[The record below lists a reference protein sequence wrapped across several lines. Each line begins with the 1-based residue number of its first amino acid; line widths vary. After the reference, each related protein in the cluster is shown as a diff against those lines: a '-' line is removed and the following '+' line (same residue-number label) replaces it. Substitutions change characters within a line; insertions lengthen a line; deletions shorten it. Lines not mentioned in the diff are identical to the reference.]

1 MQVSWIFEPTDA
13 ERTNIAVF
21 HPNFGAN
28 YPTKSPLAGRVH
40 FISDPPTLDNPSIQI
55 EDVKMTD
62 EGRYICE
69 YATYPSG
76 NEQGVSSLIMLG
88 EFVFLCRRKET
99 LKLLNFKKF
108 EDKFRELYFIIS
120 D

>member
-21 HPNFGAN
+21 HPSFGAN
-28 YPTKSPLAGRVH
+28 YPTKSPLAGRVR
-40 FISDPPTLDNPSIQI
+40 FVSDPPTLDNPSILI
-55 EDVKMTD
+55 SDVKMTD

-88 EFVFLCRRKET
+88 EFVFVCAEEK
-99 LKLLNFKKF
+99 KL
-108 EDKFRELYFIIS
+108 
-120 D
+120 